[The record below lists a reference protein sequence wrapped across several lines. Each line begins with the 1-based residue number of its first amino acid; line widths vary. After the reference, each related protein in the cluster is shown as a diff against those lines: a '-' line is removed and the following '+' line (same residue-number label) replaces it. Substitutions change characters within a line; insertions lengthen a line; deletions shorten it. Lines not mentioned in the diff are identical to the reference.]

1 MLVMRFPLRPQY
13 ASRYT
18 DLARLL
24 VRYGRSDLVAGVGL
38 DDPGPAE
45 PANGEAE
52 ERAQQLA
59 ADLERMGPTY
69 IKFGQLLS
77 TRVDLLPRAYTDAL
91 TRLQDDV
98 EPFAFA
104 EVEQIVTRE
113 LGVSLRHGF
122 TSFDERPLAAASLAQ
137 VHRAELRSGRQVVVK
152 VQRPGVRETVRDD
165 MAALGELAEF
175 ADGHTDIG
183 SRFGLSELLAQF
195 RRSLTGELD
204 YQREAANLVRV
215 QRALAGH
222 PRLVV
227 PSPVGD
233 YSTSSVL
240 TMDYVPGRKI
250 TDIGPIGRLDV
261 AGQELVADL
270 FAAYLQMILSDGFF
284 HADPH
289 PGNLLLTPDHR
300 IALIDL
306 GMVAT
311 LTPQLQDRIVKLLLA
326 ISDGDGQ
333 SAANILAAIGQ
344 PLDGYN
350 EHAFRTGAADLIAA
364 ALSTPNGAQAGTV
377 VVDLSRLSGAC
388 GLRPPAEMA
397 LVGKTL
403 LNLDQTTTHLDP
415 GFDPSEAIR
424 ANVAQIMQSRMHS
437 SPASLLTAA
446 MEAKDFTARLPGRVN
461 SVLDSLAQGNFTIKV
476 DALDEVQFLHVL
488 QRLATRLTMGV
499 VLAALV
505 VGAAL
510 MMQVPTKSRVLGY
523 PAIAMVLFLLAALA
537 GTVLLASILITDRR
551 IARRSKA
558 NRSRTP
564 MSSG

>member
-1 MLVMRFPLRPQY
+1 MRFPVRPQY
-13 ASRYT
+13 ASRYA

-24 VRYGRSDLVAGVGL
+24 MRYGRSDLVGGVGL
-38 DDPGPAE
+38 DDLGETE
-45 PANGEAE
+45 PAAGDAA

-98 EPFAFA
+98 APFAFA
-104 EVEQIVTRE
+104 DVEQLVTRE

-122 TSFDERPLAAASLAQ
+122 TSFEEQPLAAASLAQ
-137 VHRAELRSGRQVVVK
+137 VHRAELPSGRQVVVK

-175 ADGHTDIG
+175 ADAHTDVG
-183 SRFGLSELLAQF
+183 RRFGLTELLAQF
-195 RRSLTGELD
+195 RRSLAGELD
-204 YQREAANLVRV
+204 YQREAANLLRV
-215 QRALAGH
+215 QQALSGH
-222 PRLVV
+222 PRLLV
-227 PSPVGD
+227 PSPVRD
-233 YSTSSVL
+233 YTTSSVL
-240 TMDYVPGRKI
+240 TMDYIPGRKI
-250 TDIGPIGRLDV
+250 TEIGPIGRLDLD
-261 AGQELVADL
+261 GQALVADL
-270 FAAYLQMILSDGFF
+270 FQAYLQMILSDGFF

-311 LTPQLQDRIVKLLLA
+311 LTPQLQDRLVKLLLA
-326 ISDGDGQ
+326 ISDGDGPG
-333 SAANILAAIGQ
+333 AADILAAIGR
-344 PLDGYN
+344 PLDGYD
-350 EHAFRTGAADLIAA
+350 ETAFRTGAADLVAA
-364 ALSTPNGAQAGTV
+364 ALSAPNGAQAGTV
-377 VVDLSRLSGAC
+377 MVELSRLSGAC

-397 LVGKTL
+397 LVGKAL

-424 ANVAQIMQSRMHS
+424 ANLAQIMRSGMHS

-446 MEAKDFTARLPGRVN
+446 MEAKEFTARLPGRVN
-461 SVLDSLAQGNFTIKV
+461 AVLDSLAQGSFTVKV
-476 DALDEVQFLHVL
+476 DAIDEVQFLHVL
-488 QRLATRLTMGV
+488 QRLATRLTMGL

-510 MMQVPTKSRVLGY
+510 MMQVPTKSRILGY
-523 PAIAMVLFLLAALA
+523 PAIAMVAFLLAALA
-537 GTVLLASILITDRR
+537 GTLLLASILFTDRR

-558 NRSRTP
+558 NRTGGP
-564 MSSG
+564 